1 MSYHTPEH
9 RQAAVARILDRLKRA
24 RQVILTTHLNADG
37 DGAGSEAALAAWLHD
52 QQIEVAIVN
61 PTRFPESFTF
71 LLQEKGWV
79 ADAGSGRAQEMCAS
93 ADLAVVLDTGEV
105 SRIGRV
111 KPMIEH
117 LETIVIDHH
126 LLSSSPIE
134 GMTLRDDEACATG
147 ELIYDLVHG
156 ADGPW
161 LRGIIEGIY
170 VAILTDTG
178 SFRFANATP
187 ECHRIAADL
196 IAKGVD
202 PESIFRQV
210 YGHFPARRMQV
221 LAAALGELEVD
232 DEMGVAWMTVPREV
246 YETSGASA
254 EDLDGFVDY
263 PRSIAGIEVALL
275 FRTTTKG
282 DTKISFRSNGLV
294 DVNKIAR
301 GFGGGG
307 HAMASGALVRGPLE
321 EVRDQ
326 IVDASRE
333 AVRAATGRGGRSAR
347 RGLSR
352 ALD

>member
-1 MSYHTPEH
+1 MSYQTPEDRH
-9 RQAAVARILDRLKRA
+9 EAVARILERLRRA

-37 DGAGSEAALAAWLHD
+37 DGAGSEAALAAWLYD
-52 QQIEVAIVN
+52 KQIEVAIVN
-61 PTRFPESFTF
+61 PTRFPDSFTF
-71 LLQEKGWV
+71 LLEDKAWV

-105 SRIGRV
+105 GRIGRV
-111 KPMIEH
+111 KPLIEH

-126 LLSSSPIE
+126 LLSASPIE
-134 GMTLRDDEACATG
+134 GLTLRSEDACATG
-147 ELIYDLVHG
+147 ELIYDLVKA

-161 LRGIIEGIY
+161 PRSVVEGIY

-178 SFRFANATP
+178 SFRFANATSGS
-187 ECHRIAADL
+187 HQIAADL
-196 IAKGVD
+196 ISKGVD

-232 DEMGVAWMTVPREV
+232 DEAGVAWMTVPREV

-282 DTKISFRSNGLV
+282 DTKVSFRSNGLV

-301 GFGGGG
+301 EFGGGG
-307 HAMASGALVRGPLE
+307 HAMASGALVRGSLE
-321 EVRDQ
+321 EVRDH

-333 AVRAATGRGGRSAR
+333 AVRSATGRRGRSVR

>member
-9 RQAAVARILDRLKRA
+9 RRSAVARILERLRRA

-61 PTRFPESFTF
+61 PTRFPDSFTF
-71 LLQEKGWV
+71 LLEEKGWV
-79 ADAGSGRAQEMCAS
+79 ADAGSGRAQELCAS

-105 SRIGRV
+105 GRIGRV
-111 KPMIEH
+111 KPLIDH
-117 LETIVIDHH
+117 LDTIVIDHH
-126 LLSSSPIE
+126 LASSSPIE
-134 GMTLRDDEACATG
+134 GVTLRDENACATG
-147 ELIYDLVHG
+147 ELIYDLISA

-161 LRGIIEGIY
+161 MRGVVEGLY

-178 SFRFANATP
+178 SFRFANASP
-187 ECHRIAADL
+187 DCHMIAADL

-232 DEMGVAWMTVPREV
+232 DEVGLAWMTVPREV

-282 DTKISFRSNGLV
+282 DTKVSFRSNGLV

-301 GFGGGG
+301 EFGGGG
-307 HAMASGALVRGPLE
+307 HAMASGALVRGSLE

-326 IVDASRE
+326 IVEAARQ
-333 AVRAATGRGGRSAR
+333 AVRSATGRGGRSAR

-352 ALD
+352 AFE